1 MAGTPFKMKGSP
13 YPDKESRK
21 AKRKHKEETVVIDGK
36 TYNKAEIEASKL
48 KEESKL
54 QNLTDAQLEAL
65 RNK

>member
-36 TYNKAEIEASKL
+36 TYNKAEIEA
-48 KEESKL
+48 
-54 QNLTDAQLEAL
+54 
-65 RNK
+65 